1 MQRVT
6 AAMERAS
13 RSSGPIQGQL
23 LRLSTHREVA
33 IYLREGSTWI
43 ADFVDGHGVL
53 ADVHTWLRFNC
64 GTPAN
69 AYAARRA
76 ALESAFPLTAE
87 LVARIEPLHQDAVA
101 RRTRSQ
107 FVRSNLH
114 IVPIRPLL
122 CHWAASAFTTREQEA
137 CFGMFSIPLQD

>member
-6 AAMERAS
+6 AAMERTS
-13 RSSGPIQGQL
+13 RSSGSIQGQL

-33 IYLREGSTWI
+33 IYLREGSTWV
-43 ADFVDGHGVL
+43 ADFVDGRGVL
-53 ADVHTWLRFNC
+53 ADVPTWLRFNC
-64 GTPAN
+64 GTAAN

-76 ALESAFPLTAE
+76 ALESAFPLSAE
-87 LVARIEPLHQDAVA
+87 LVARIEPLHQDTDA

-107 FVRSNLH
+107 FIGSNSP

-122 CHWAASAFTTREQEA
+122 CHWAATAFITREQET
-137 CFGMFSIPLQD
+137 CFGMFSMPLQD